1 MRFIRQP
8 PASVD
13 EENPYWVSF
22 SDVMAALVV
31 IFILA
36 SLVLLTQLIKV
47 RTEVDKE
54 MEHLQKAEEVRRTIV
69 EDVVEELEK
78 RSIEV
83 MVAENHTVIR
93 IPNDVLGF
101 RSGKFSIDDRY
112 LETARKIGEVLAVVI
127 QKENR
132 VDYLDTIFIEGH
144 TDNRSF
150 WGPPGKGNWG
160 LSTFRAISLW
170 EYWGQEISADLALNN
185 LRNRDGKP
193 LFSVSGYA
201 ETRPVVEDQKTEAD
215 YEINRRIDIRITIR
229 RPAREDYNALEG
241 LLGADDATPEN

>member
-1 MRFIRQP
+1 
-8 PASVD
+8 
-13 EENPYWVSF
+13 
-22 SDVMAALVV
+22 
-31 IFILA
+31 
-36 SLVLLTQLIKV
+36 
-47 RTEVDKE
+47 
-54 MEHLQKAEEVRRTIV
+54 
-69 EDVVEELEK
+69 
-78 RSIEV
+78 

-144 TDNRSF
+144 TDNRAF
-150 WGPPGKGNWG
+150 WGAPGKGNWG

-170 EYWGQEISADLALNN
+170 EYWGEAIDKDMALYD
-185 LRNRDGKP
+185 LRNHEGQP

-201 ETRPVVEDQKTEAD
+201 DTRPVTEVQNEESD
-215 YEINRRIDIRITIR
+215 YELNRRIDIRITIR
-229 RPAREDYNALEG
+229 RPDAEDYEKVKSTFG
-241 LLGADDATPEN
+241 EPDAAAQD